1 MVGTKSKKFVV
12 IFGILLL
19 AFVLRVLWLP
29 HNLFFGF
36 EQGRDLLAV
45 HGIVNFE
52 DLRLI
57 GPKTDLDGVFHGAL
71 SYYLLVPLFM
81 IAGGDPFWIIVFLIT
96 LNVLSIVFLYKAT
109 YLLLGRRVALF
120 SVIFYALS
128 YSSIIYSRWLSN
140 PNLIP
145 ALAIGIFYSLVKA
158 RYDSRFLV
166 LVASLWAVV
175 FHLSLASAVTL
186 LLPIFLFIF
195 LCRINIPIRVLILSL
210 ISILLIFSPY
220 VLFELRHNFIL
231 TQGLQ
236 KLIQTNASGVDRWGA
251 FDQFSNEVVDN
262 IMPIHRSTALILF
275 WVILTLS
282 SWFSVKNKYNLLL
295 RNKTVLTPL
304 IFLFFP
310 PLLFFLLGV
319 RPLRHI
325 YITTPVFLSIVLA
338 IVVSNL
344 LEKKRYLGY
353 ILFIVVVLGNLW
365 AIMALLPESKSNFL
379 QRSQRTYLGDEMK
392 LIDYVYKDAASQPFS
407 YEYYSIPYWKKE
419 AWEYLFL
426 WYGQSKYRY
435 LPKEERTE
443 IFYVLIEPD
452 EGQPLYQKTWYEGLN
467 KDSILVSSFTSGK
480 LKAEKREMK

>member
-1 MVGTKSKKFVV
+1 MVGTENKKLVV

-45 HGIVNFE
+45 HGIVNLE

-71 SYYLLVPLFM
+71 SYYLLVPLFI
-81 IAGGDPFWIIVFLIT
+81 IAGGDPFWIIVFLIA
-96 LNVLSIVFLYKAT
+96 LNVLSIVFLYKAI
-109 YLLLGRRVALF
+109 YLLLGKKVALF
-120 SVIFYALS
+120 STIFYALS

-158 RYDSRFLV
+158 RSDSRFLV
-166 LVASLWAVV
+166 LTAGLWAVV
-175 FHLSLASAVTL
+175 FHLSLASAATL
-186 LLPIFLFIF
+186 LLPILLFVFLY
-195 LCRINIPIRVLILSL
+195 RINISIRVLILSL
-210 ISILLIFSPY
+210 ATILLILSPY

-236 KLIQTNASGVDRWGA
+236 KFIQTNTSVVDKWGA
-251 FDQFSNEVVDN
+251 FDQFSNELVDN
-262 IMPIHRSTALILF
+262 FFPSNRKIALFSFLGTLVAAF
-275 WVILTLS
+275 W
-282 SWFSVKNKYNLLL
+282 FGK
-295 RNKTVLTPL
+295 RNKASLVSLL
-304 IFLFFP
+304 FLFLP
-310 PLLFFLLGV
+310 PFFFFVLGI

-325 YITTPVFLSIVLA
+325 YITTPIFLSIIIA
-338 IVVSNL
+338 IAISNL
-344 LEKKRYLGY
+344 VEKKRYLGY

-379 QRSQRTYLGDEMK
+379 QRSQRTYLGDEK
-392 LIDYVYKDAASQPFS
+392 RIIDYVYQDTKGQSFS
-407 YEYYSIPYWKKE
+407 YDYYSIPYWKKE

-426 WYGQSKYRY
+426 WYGQSKYGY

-452 EGQPLYQKTWYEGLN
+452 EGQPLYQKNWYEGLD

-480 LKAEKREMK
+480 LKVEKREIKK